1 MAFYFAVDAGKDIF
15 GDPEPAPG
23 VRVRFVIEKLFAA
36 RGKPFPLKG
45 DEGLVVHQ
53 DPTGTITWP
62 SQLWLVTDLERPV
75 RVLPGN
81 TRVRCQAFTVER
93 EAPVWLAAGPRGYA
107 VQQVITQ
114 AKALTSGQVAALAAI
129 SDEGE
134 QELTQLLWKRWSDTH
149 HRSGSPVG
157 GALAAV
163 HQAVD
168 EAARRTS
175 PTLFEWSEDDGGA
188 VLADPAWIRAGQAAN
203 RAALGYGAA
212 GLLADE
218 QHSVLTRRWM
228 TVFGPPKPETVSHR

>member
-1 MAFYFAVDAGKDIF
+1 MAFYFAVDLGKDIF

-45 DEGLVVHQ
+45 DEGLVVYQ

-62 SQLWLVTDLERPV
+62 SRLWQVTDLERPV
-75 RVLPGN
+75 RVMPGN
-81 TRVRCQAFTVER
+81 TWVRCQAFTVER
-93 EAPVWLAAGPRGYA
+93 EVPTWLAAGPQGYA
-107 VQQVITQ
+107 VQQVIAQ
-114 AKALTSGQVAALAAI
+114 AKALTDGQVAALAAL

-134 QELTQLLWKRWSDTH
+134 RELTQQLWKRWSDAY

-157 GALAAV
+157 GALTAV

-175 PTLFEWSEDDGGA
+175 STLFEWSEDDGGD
-188 VLADPAWIRAGQAAN
+188 VLSDPAWIRAGQAAN
-203 RAALGYGAA
+203 RAALAYGTPD
-212 GLLADE
+212 LLTEE
-218 QHSVLTRRWM
+218 QHGTLTRRWM
-228 TVFGPPKPETVSHR
+228 TVFGPSKPETV